1 MPPARRRHFGQKV
14 RRPRRHQRYKKDR
27 EKEKKKERKKENG
40 LTDIDGAVDVVD
52 ESKEKVVSAQYA
64 IFVVGAGGF
73 GGKRVS
79 EHLVPTVE
87 TPKRAPDASLQFQ
100 TSIDQVSPPPPF
112 RLPFYFEESPSP
124 AFVCSFQA
132 ALYRL
137 CGDLNPLHIDP
148 SFAAMGGFDQP
159 ILHGLCSYGVACRQ
173 VLRQFAGNDV
183 TQFQSMKVHTRNSYW
198 ILPGFTALALLFYVF
213 LPVITS
219 FYYVFTEFPCFLLD
233 VTGLYSGGLVFFMGF
248 T

>member
-1 MPPARRRHFGQKV
+1 MFSGTRFPRVHDCLTRSVRGTCSPTGVARRAVRRDSQGRSDSGRPRVPPARRRHFGQKV

-100 TSIDQVSPPPPF
+100 TSIDQVPPPPSV
-112 RLPFYFEESPSP
+112 SPS
-124 AFVCSFQA
+124 
-132 ALYRL
+132 
-137 CGDLNPLHIDP
+137 
-148 SFAAMGGFDQP
+148 
-159 ILHGLCSYGVACRQ
+159 IL
-173 VLRQFAGNDV
+173 F
-183 TQFQSMKVHTRNSYW
+183 
-198 ILPGFTALALLFYVF
+198 
-213 LPVITS
+213 
-219 FYYVFTEFPCFLLD
+219 
-233 VTGLYSGGLVFFMGF
+233 
-248 T
+248 

>member
-27 EKEKKKERKKENG
+27 EKERKKERKKENG

-100 TSIDQVSPPPPF
+100 TSIDQVPPPPLRF
-112 RLPFYFEESPSP
+112 AFHFILKKVRVQRL
-124 AFVCSFQA
+124 FVRSR
-132 ALYRL
+132 RL
-137 CGDLNPLHIDP
+137 CIDC
-148 SFAAMGGFDQP
+148 AA
-159 ILHGLCSYGVACRQ
+159 
-173 VLRQFAGNDV
+173 
-183 TQFQSMKVHTRNSYW
+183 T
-198 ILPGFTALALLFYVF
+198 
-213 LPVITS
+213 
-219 FYYVFTEFPCFLLD
+219 
-233 VTGLYSGGLVFFMGF
+233 
-248 T
+248 